1 MTSNNK
7 RDKMVWAGRVVTV
20 LVALPFFLSAFMK
33 FSGNPKMVQGWNHLG
48 WPESMVTVIAIL
60 EITSVLL
67 YLVPQT
73 STLGAILMTGYLG
86 GAIATHLR
94 IGEPVFMQVLF
105 GVLIWGGLYLRES
118 SLRQILP
125 IRKLSD

>member
-1 MTSNNK
+1 
-7 RDKMVWAGRVVTV
+7 ALG
-20 LVALPFFLSAFMK
+20 VALGLTA
-33 FSGNPKMVQGWNHLG
+33 
-48 WPESMVTVIAIL
+48 
-60 EITSVLL
+60 
-67 YLVPQT
+67 
-73 STLGAILMTGYLG
+73 GYLG